1 MTTRISGLRTR
12 PLLMRGL
19 AAVALACTALLGACD
34 VKPKFI
40 NTDITGSA
48 LNAPFKLKDLTGQE
62 RTLESYKGQVVA
74 MFFGYTHCPDVCPV
88 TLQQWAQ
95 VKQALGQKGEALQV
109 IFVSVDPKRDTPELL
124 RNYIPRFDPSFQ
136 ALTGTEEEL
145 QPLLKGL
152 RVFAQK
158 VDGKTEGQYLMDHST
173 TSYVFDKT
181 GTLRLLV
188 RHNADMQPVVKDVSQ
203 LL

>member
-1 MTTRISGLRTR
+1 MKPIKQVYKR
-12 PLLMRGL
+12 
-19 AAVALACTALLGACD
+19 AVAFGLMTLVLSAGLLQGCD
-34 VKPKFI
+34 YKPKFT

-48 LNAPFKLKDLTGQE
+48 LTAPFQLKDLSGE
-62 RTLESYKGQVVA
+62 VRTLDSYKGKVVA

-88 TLQQWAQ
+88 TMQQWSQ
-95 VKQALGQKGEALQV
+95 IRQALGDEGKDLQV

-124 RNYIPRFDPSFQ
+124 RNYVPKFDSSFQ

-152 RVFAQK
+152 RVFSQK
-158 VDGKTEGQYLMDHST
+158 VDGKVEGQYLMDHST

-181 GTLRLLV
+181 GALRLLV
-188 RHNADMQPVVKDVSQ
+188 RHNADIEPVVKDVKQ

>member
-1 MTTRISGLRTR
+1 MKAFKKVLHSGFLGLVLATGLGGV
-12 PLLMRGL
+12 LLQG
-19 AAVALACTALLGACD
+19 CD
-34 VKPKFI
+34 YKPKFT

-48 LNAPFKLKDLTGQE
+48 LTAPFQLKDLSGE
-62 RTLESYKGQVVA
+62 MRTLDSYKGKVVA

-88 TLQQWAQ
+88 TMQQWSQ
-95 VKQALGQKGEALQV
+95 IRQALGQEGKDLQV

-124 RNYIPRFDPSFQ
+124 RSYVPKFDSSFQ
-136 ALTGTEEEL
+136 ALTGSEEEL

-152 RVFAQK
+152 RVFSQK
-158 VDGKTEGQYLMDHST
+158 VEGKVEGQYLMDHST

-188 RHNADMQPVVKDVSQ
+188 RHNADIEPVVKDIKQ